1 MDKIPLINPESGIKI
16 IWDVIISMVRVYF
29 LILFPLDLC
38 FPNIFI
44 FHYPNVAF
52 CFVITLIMDQLISF
66 NTIIY

>member
-16 IWDVIISMVRVYF
+16 IWDIIITLVRVYF
-29 LILFPLDLC
+29 LILFPLDLS

-44 FHYPNVAF
+44 FYYPNVAF
-52 CFVITLIMDQLISF
+52 CLVITLIMDQLISF